1 MKLLSFP
8 FAIIALSTVVLT
20 VGCGKSDGGDDT
32 GTQTTDTSTQTT
44 DTGTLI
50 VDADNDGVA
59 FDDDCD
65 DNDETLGAIAEDGDC
80 DGWLT
85 ADDCDDTDATLERDD
100 LDGDGYSTC
109 DGDCDDNDATVLLC
123 PITHPG
129 GGTMIF
135 IAAGTF
141 DMGCTSAQLATSAC
155 EDGESPAHSVTLT
168 HDFFI
173 GETEVTQAEY
183 VAVIGSN
190 PSALSSCG
198 DDCPVENLT
207 WHAMA
212 EYANALSV
220 SENLTE
226 CFDCSNG
233 TCSTSNNPYTCDG
246 YRMPTEAEW
255 EYAARAGA
263 DDYVYAGSNVAD
275 DLAWYLSNA
284 GNSTNPVAQKD
295 PNGWGLYDMSGNVW
309 EWVWDWYDS
318 NYYSGS
324 PSSDPEG
331 SSTGSARA
339 RRGGDWG
346 SEVGHLRVSTRFG
359 HAPGGV
365 FDHVGFRLARSIQ

>member
-1 MKLLSFP
+1 MIFQAYP
-8 FAIIALSTVVLT
+8 
-20 VGCGKSDGGDDT
+20 G
-32 GTQTTDTSTQTT
+32 GTQ
-44 DTGTLI
+44 
-50 VDADNDGVA
+50 
-59 FDDDCD
+59 
-65 DNDETLGAIAEDGDC
+65 AEG
-80 DGWLT
+80 
-85 ADDCDDTDATLERDD
+85 
-100 LDGDGYSTC
+100 
-109 DGDCDDNDATVLLC
+109 
-123 PITHPG
+123 THPG
-129 GGTMIF
+129 GGKMIF

-233 TCSTSNNPYTCDG
+233 SCSTSNNPYTCDG

-359 HAPGGV
+359 HDPDGV
-365 FDHVGFRLARSIQ
+365 FDHVGFRLGRSIQ